1 MKTLTFQ
8 ISDEA
13 YDLLCR
19 MRNRALEYRDTEF
32 RSLPEFKKSSL
43 FKEGHRT
50 ESWFMNRNSE
60 GTLYLIDEL
69 SYYGLVDSDGES
81 WHLTYVLTHLGKSM
95 LYQIENA

>member
-19 MRNRALEYRDTEF
+19 MRNRALEYRDTGF
-32 RSLPEFKKSSL
+32 RSLPEFKESSL

-50 ESWFMNRNSE
+50 ERWFMDRNSE

-81 WHLTYVLTHLGKSM
+81 WHLTYVLTDLGKSM